1 MNPQSSPFRL
11 PRVTPFGLGES
22 VAEWATGLN
31 QLDALYQQRP
41 AGLSAHAFMRY
52 TLDVLGI
59 EYQVTKGSLEN
70 VPKNGATVV
79 VANHPLGAIE
89 GVMLAELLGHVRN
102 DIKVLANH
110 YLKRLPEISELF
122 IAVDV
127 FEGKEAIKANI
138 KAMREAHQHL
148 AEGGLLLIFPA
159 GEVSTYQ
166 AASDSAEDV
175 QAMPHRLIDNA
186 WSRSVA
192 KLVKRSQATTVPI
205 FIDGHNSKT
214 FYRAGTIHPMLRTL
228 LLGRELLNKHNQT
241 MSIAIGDAIPFSEL
255 KVLDRDQKIVN
266 YLRLN
271 TYLLSANNPL
281 QSSDNTQP
289 LINNPPPHESTT
301 HESTAHESIA
311 YESKAHGSVACE
323 SETEIVGEPVI
334 AAIPSAVL
342 QAEMDLL
349 EPSCHLLTQGDI
361 DVYYVR
367 SAVIPMMMQ
376 EIGRVREISFR
387 AVGEGTGFAC
397 DVDDYDPHYHQLI
410 VWHNTRHELVGA
422 YRMGLVD
429 ELVEKQG
436 IDGLY
441 SRSLFN
447 YDEAFINQLG
457 ASIELGRSVV
467 ATPYQRSLSALLLLW
482 KGIATFVSRHPQ
494 YTHLFGPVSISNDYS
509 LVARHL
515 MASTL
520 TVHHYDN
527 DKAALVNA
535 TTPLKGDGQAFWHTD
550 MLSAL
555 GDVQL
560 LSKVLSRLEQGRGL
574 PVLLRQ
580 YLGLKGKL
588 VCFNVDPAFNDALDG
603 LIVVNLAQVP
613 EKTLGKYMGREQAKA
628 YLATHNIANQPP
640 S

>member
-22 VAEWATGLN
+22 VAEWATGLS

-59 EYQVTKGSLEN
+59 DYQVTKGSLKN
-70 VPKNGATVV
+70 VPQTGATVV

-166 AASDSAEDV
+166 AASDSAEEA
-175 QAMPHRLIDNA
+175 QAIPHRLIDKA

-205 FIDGHNSKT
+205 FIDGHNSKA

-241 MSIAIGDAIPFSEL
+241 ISIAIGDAIPFSEL
-255 KVLDRDQKIVN
+255 KVLDNDQKVVN

-271 TYLLSANNPL
+271 TYLLSAANPL
-281 QSSDNTQP
+281 QGSENTQS
-289 LINNPPPHESTT
+289 LINKPTTQTSTINEPT
-301 HESTAHESIA
+301 IHESIA
-311 YESKAHGSVACE
+311 RVPVAE
-323 SETEIVGEPVI
+323 MVGEPVI
-334 AAIPSAVL
+334 AAIPPALL

-349 EPSCHLLTQGDI
+349 EPSCHLLAQGDF
-361 DVYYVR
+361 DVYCVR
-367 SAVIPMMMQ
+367 STAIPMMMQ
-376 EIGRVREISFR
+376 EIGRVREINFR
-387 AVGEGTGFAC
+387 AVGEGTGLAC
-397 DVDDYDPHYHQLI
+397 DVDGYDPHYHQLI

-447 YDEAFINQLG
+447 YDEAFINQLDT
-457 ASIELGRSVV
+457 SIELGRSVV
-467 ATPYQRSLSALLLLW
+467 AEPYQRSLSALLLLW

-509 LVARHL
+509 LVARQL

-535 TTPLKGDGQAFWHTD
+535 TTPLKDGGQAFWHTD

-603 LIVVNLAQVP
+603 LIVVNLTQVP
-613 EKTLGKYMGREQAKA
+613 EKTLGKYMGREQARV
-628 YLATHNIANQPP
+628 YLATHITNK
-640 S
+640 

>member
-1 MNPQSSPFRL
+1 MNLQSSPFRL

-22 VAEWATGLN
+22 VAEWATGLS
-31 QLDALYQQRP
+31 QLDELYQQRP

-52 TLDVLGI
+52 TLEVLGI
-59 EYQVTKGSLEN
+59 DYQVIKGSLEN
-70 VPKNGATVV
+70 VPHTGATVV
-79 VANHPLGAIE
+79 VANHPLGALE
-89 GVMLAELLGHVRN
+89 GVMLAELLGHVRD

-127 FEGKEAIKANI
+127 FEGKDAIKANM

-148 AEGGLLLIFPA
+148 AEGGLVLIFPA

-166 AASDSAEDV
+166 PATDSIEEEQD
-175 QAMPHRLIDNA
+175 MSHRLIDKA

-192 KLVKRSQATTVPI
+192 RLVKRSQATTVPI
-205 FIDGHNSKT
+205 FIDGQNSKA
-214 FYRAGTIHPMLRTL
+214 FYMAGMIHPMLRTL
-228 LLGRELLNKHNQT
+228 LLGRELLNKHNKT
-241 MSIAIGDAIPFSEL
+241 MSIAIGDAILFSEL
-255 KVLDRDQKIVN
+255 KALDDKSVVN

-271 TYLLSANNPL
+271 TYLLSAVHPL
-281 QSSDNTQP
+281 QGSEKTQQ
-289 LINNPPPHESTT
+289 TT
-301 HESTAHESIA
+301 IESTARESA
-311 YESKAHGSVACE
+311 SENVSV
-323 SETEIVGEPVI
+323 PVI
-334 AAIPSAVL
+334 AAIPPALL

-349 EPSCHLLTQGDI
+349 DPSCHLLTQGDFE
-361 DVYYVR
+361 VYCVR
-367 SAVIPMMMQ
+367 SSAVPMMMQ
-376 EIGRVREISFR
+376 EIGRVREINFR
-387 AVGEGTGFAC
+387 DVGEGTGLAC

-410 VWHNTRHELVGA
+410 VWHSTRHELVGA
-422 YRMGLVD
+422 YRMGLVG

-441 SRSLFN
+441 SRSLFD
-447 YDEAFINQLG
+447 YDEAFINQLDT
-457 ASIELGRSVV
+457 AIELGRSVV
-467 ATPYQRSLSALLLLW
+467 AGPYQRSLSALLLLW

-509 LVARHL
+509 LVARQL

-555 GDVQL
+555 GDVKL

-580 YLGLKGKL
+580 YLGLQGKL

-603 LIVVNLAQVP
+603 LIVVNLLQVP
-613 EKTLGKYMGREQAKA
+613 VKTLAKYMGHDQARA
-628 YLATHNIANQPP
+628 YLAQHILANE
-640 S
+640 

>member
-1 MNPQSSPFRL
+1 MNLQSSPFRL

-22 VAEWATGLN
+22 VAEWATGLS
-31 QLDALYQQRP
+31 QLDELYQQRP

-52 TLDVLGI
+52 TLEVLGI
-59 EYQVTKGSLEN
+59 DYQVIKGSLEN
-70 VPKNGATVV
+70 VPHTGATVV
-79 VANHPLGAIE
+79 VANHPLGALE
-89 GVMLAELLGHVRN
+89 GVMLAELLGHVRD

-127 FEGKEAIKANI
+127 FEGKDAIKANM

-148 AEGGLLLIFPA
+148 AEGGLVLIFPA

-166 AASDSAEDV
+166 PATDSIEEEQD
-175 QAMPHRLIDNA
+175 MSHRLIDKA

-192 KLVKRSQATTVPI
+192 RLVKRSQATTVPI
-205 FIDGHNSKT
+205 FIDGQNSKA
-214 FYRAGTIHPMLRTL
+214 FYMAGMIHPMLRTL
-228 LLGRELLNKHNQT
+228 LLGRELLNKHNKT
-241 MSIAIGDAIPFSEL
+241 MSIAIGDAILFSEL
-255 KVLDRDQKIVN
+255 KALDDKSVVN

-271 TYLLSANNPL
+271 TYLLSAVHPL
-281 QSSDNTQP
+281 QGSEKTQQ
-289 LINNPPPHESTT
+289 TT
-301 HESTAHESIA
+301 IESTASESA
-311 YESKAHGSVACE
+311 FENVSV
-323 SETEIVGEPVI
+323 PVI
-334 AAIPSAVL
+334 AAIPPALL

-349 EPSCHLLTQGDI
+349 DPSCHLLTQGNFE
-361 DVYYVR
+361 VYCVR
-367 SAVIPMMMQ
+367 SSAVPMMMQ
-376 EIGRVREISFR
+376 EIGRVREINFR
-387 AVGEGTGFAC
+387 DVGEGTGLAC

-410 VWHNTRHELVGA
+410 VWHSTRHELVGA

-441 SRSLFN
+441 SRSLFD
-447 YDEAFINQLG
+447 YDEAFINQLDT
-457 ASIELGRSVV
+457 SIELGRSVV
-467 ATPYQRSLSALLLLW
+467 AGPYQRSLSALLLLW

-509 LVARHL
+509 LVARQL

-555 GDVQL
+555 GDVKL

-580 YLGLKGKL
+580 YLGLQGKL

-603 LIVVNLAQVP
+603 LIVVNLLQVP
-613 EKTLGKYMGREQAKA
+613 VKTLAKYMGHDQARA
-628 YLATHNIANQPP
+628 YLAQHILANE
-640 S
+640 